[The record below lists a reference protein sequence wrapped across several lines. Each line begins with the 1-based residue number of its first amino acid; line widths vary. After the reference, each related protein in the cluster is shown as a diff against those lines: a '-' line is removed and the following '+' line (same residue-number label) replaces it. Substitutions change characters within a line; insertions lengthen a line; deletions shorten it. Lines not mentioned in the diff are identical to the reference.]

1 MGYLIVIII
10 VLVMFLIYR
19 FRDRVEKYMPWVW
32 KNIGNPLFNYFFVI
46 SVRKVT
52 MMYFASIGGICIAF
66 PVIQFAI
73 DKDHNIKAAVTFNE
87 SGFDWAAVIIAAI
100 ITMGYALYIFFE
112 THHHMDKVGDLTK
125 NGNVMVQQYGE
136 KSIYVG
142 KNEGQIFLSNAYIE
156 EASVA
161 FSKCSYE
168 LREYTPT
175 IHPAIHR
182 DEVDYIKDWIERK
195 TSDDCS
201 SRLALLYGKAG
212 IGKSIVMHDLLEE
225 LQSNRDYLVLGLK
238 SDQIEFVDTEVLRQ
252 NIHLAKPIE
261 KV

>member
-73 DKDHNIKAAVTFNE
+73 DKDHNIKAAVTFNG
-87 SGFDWAAVIIAAI
+87 SGFDWAAVIIVAI

-112 THHHMDKVGDLTK
+112 THHHKDKMGDLTK

-136 KSIYVG
+136 ISIYVG

-182 DEVDYIKDWIERK
+182 DE
-195 TSDDCS
+195 
-201 SRLALLYGKAG
+201 
-212 IGKSIVMHDLLEE
+212 IGRAHV
-225 LQSNRDYLVLGLK
+225 
-238 SDQIEFVDTEVLRQ
+238 
-252 NIHLAKPIE
+252 
-261 KV
+261 